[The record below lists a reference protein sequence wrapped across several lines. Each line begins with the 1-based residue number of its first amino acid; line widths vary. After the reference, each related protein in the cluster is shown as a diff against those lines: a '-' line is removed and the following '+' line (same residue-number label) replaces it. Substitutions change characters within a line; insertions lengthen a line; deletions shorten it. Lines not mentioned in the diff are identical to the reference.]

1 MPQPDVCILGGG
13 IMGSAT
19 AYWISKMSDLK
30 VVLLD
35 RFGVGNERSSSND
48 INRVFRYSYGRDELY
63 TQMAVQSLELWRN
76 LEKES
81 AQQLLINSGLLL
93 VQGEDKIA
101 NSFNEASYQ
110 TLIKM
115 GLGAEQLGKEELQK
129 RFPQFKAEAGYFDP
143 HGGVLLASKAL
154 ATFTSQAQ
162 SRGVRFVRSEARAIS
177 ATDHPIV
184 DADGDKPVSLRKL
197 VITIGPWSNRFLKSR
212 LPKMSPTRQQLIYL
226 RPRKTID
233 NFRPGKF
240 PVFFTDEH
248 YGLPAAG
255 IDAVKVSPK
264 ELQEEV
270 DVDSASRLVD
280 EEEVDSCRKV
290 CREYIPDLANG
301 DVVHSKIC
309 FYDMTAN
316 SDFVIDHDPD
326 NLDIVYGYG
335 FSGHGFKFAPLIGK
349 LLAELALGEEP
360 SFDITRFSAVASNRL
375 TGKTGPL
382 GQGE

>member
-1 MPQPDVCILGGG
+1 
-13 IMGSAT
+13 MGSAT

>member
-1 MPQPDVCILGGG
+1 
-13 IMGSAT
+13 MGCAA

-30 VVLLD
+30 IVVLD

-63 TQMAVQSLELWRN
+63 TQMAVQSLGLWRE

-93 VQGEDKIA
+93 VHGEDEIA

-129 RFPQFKAEAGYFDP
+129 RFSQFKAEDSYFDP

-154 ATFTSQAQ
+154 ATFTAQAEA
-162 SRGVRFVRSEARAIS
+162 RGVRFVRAEARAIPV
-177 ATDHPIV
+177 TDHPRV
-184 DADGDKPVSLRKL
+184 DVEADKPVSPRKL
-197 VITIGPWSNRFLKSR
+197 VITVGPWSNRFLKAR
-212 LPKMSPTRQQLIYL
+212 LPKMSPTRQQLIYF
-226 RPRKTID
+226 RPRKSID

-264 ELQEEV
+264 ELQEEA

-280 EEEVDSCRKV
+280 DGEVESCRAV
-290 CREYIPDLANG
+290 CRKYIPGLAEG
-301 DVVHSKIC
+301 DVVHSKVC
-309 FYDMTAN
+309 FYDMTEN
-316 SDFVIDHDPD
+316 SDFVIDRDPD

-349 LLAELALGEEP
+349 LLAELVLGKEP
-360 SFDITRFSAVASNRL
+360 SFDITRFGTVASNRL
-375 TGKTGPL
+375 TGKAGHL

>member
-1 MPQPDVCILGGG
+1 
-13 IMGSAT
+13 MGSAT

-30 VVLLD
+30 IVLLD
-35 RFGVGNERSSSND
+35 RFGVRNERSSSND
-48 INRVFRYSYGRDELY
+48 INRVFRYSYGPDQLY

-93 VQGEDKIA
+93 VQGEDEKA
-101 NSFNEASYQ
+101 NGFNEASYQ
-110 TLIKM
+110 TLTKM
-115 GLGAEQLGKEELQK
+115 GLGAEQLGEEELQK

-154 ATFTSQAQ
+154 ATFTAQAQ
-162 SRGVRFVRSEARAIS
+162 ARGVRFVRAEARAIRS
-177 ATDHPIV
+177 SDHPIV
-184 DADGDKPVSLRKL
+184 DVEANKPVTARKL
-197 VITIGPWSNRFLKSR
+197 VIAVGPWSNRFLKDR
-212 LPKMSPTRQQLIYL
+212 LPKMIPTRQQLIYF
-226 RPRKTID
+226 RPRKSID
-233 NFRPGKF
+233 NFRPDKF

-264 ELQEEV
+264 ELLEEA

-280 EEEVDSCRKV
+280 EGEVDSCREV
-290 CREYIPDLANG
+290 CRKYIPDLADG
-301 DVVHSKIC
+301 DMVHSKVC
-309 FYDMTAN
+309 FYDMTEN

-326 NLDIVYGYG
+326 NFDTVYGYG

-349 LLAELALGEEP
+349 LLAELVLGKDP
-360 SFDITRFSAVASNRL
+360 SFDITRFRIADSERL
-375 TGKTGPL
+375 IGKAGHL